1 MSNFTIKPTPI
12 AEGPMIIRP
21 TEYGLS
27 RDYLNELEPREILS
41 LLEVETPFVELNRER
56 YARGVVRGLH
66 FQSKG
71 SYAKMIAV
79 TSGRILDVAVD
90 LRPESKTF
98 GASHAVEL
106 SAENETMFYIPPY
119 FAHGFLTL
127 EANTEVVFNCTAPHD
142 PKEESG
148 IIFDDEILAINY
160 QFERYDIDEKR
171 LSLTPR
177 DRKLPCFRS
186 YNPNSLWVNRPKKS
200 KYALNKPF
208 VYQKERP

>member
-1 MSNFTIKPTPI
+1 MSQFTTKTTPI
-12 AEGPMIIRP
+12 PEGPIIIRP

-27 RDYLNELEPREILS
+27 RDYLSETEPQGILELLDSPI
-41 LLEVETPFVELNRER
+41 PFAHHYKER

-66 FQSKG
+66 FQSKD
-71 SYAKMIAV
+71 SYAKLIAV
-79 TSGRILDVAVD
+79 TSGRILDIAID

-98 GASHAVEL
+98 GAAHSVEL

-127 EANTEVVFNCTAPHD
+127 EANTEVVFNCTAPHN
-142 PKEESG
+142 PALESG

-171 LSLTPR
+171 LSLTQR

-186 YNPNSLWVNRPKKS
+186 YNPNALWINRPKKS